1 MVTRYHYLTLWYQ
14 PTLAEGSAEPFAV
27 LVESHADEHR
37 EIFGILKHL
46 AGDSESVTGQVL
58 ANLPQVLTERIYA
71 AAERTDGLIIDTLRS
86 ELAWNIY
93 ADKPEAVDREQTTL
107 RKVAYGLFAERV
119 DVDRAQLSRFRKQ
132 HIDQPG
138 DTFETQYTIGLMA

>member
-1 MVTRYHYLTLWYQ
+1 MTRYHYLTLWYQ
-14 PTLAEGSAEPFAV
+14 PTLAESKAAPFAV

-37 EIFGILKHL
+37 EVFGILKRL
-46 AGDSESVTGQVL
+46 PGDSESVTGQVL
-58 ANLPQVLTERIYA
+58 ANLPEILTDRIYA
-71 AAERTDGLIIDTLRS
+71 AAKRTNGLIIDVLRS

-93 ADKPEAVDREQTTL
+93 ADALETVDREHTTL

-119 DVDRAQLSRFRKQ
+119 DVDRVQLTRLRQQ

-138 DTFETQYTIGLMA
+138 DSFGTQYVIDLVA